1 MLQTQDL
8 QFAYPGG
15 AQMRLPDIA
24 LPQGGVLLLQ
34 GASGSGKS
42 TLLAL
47 CCGLISAAQGQLIVA
62 GQDMTALH
70 GAECDAWRGRNVG
83 FLPQKLHLSESLSVR
98 GNLGLVFFAA
108 GLGEDAGKINGALQA
123 LNVQDLADRL
133 PSQLSGG
140 QAQRVALARA
150 VLLCPKIIL
159 ADEPTAS
166 LDDEAAAQACELL
179 LQAAKRCGAT
189 LVIATHDARVK
200 LALDAAAQSVQHVS
214 LKTLSQIGI
223 SPASNLRGVL

>member
-24 LPQGGVLLLQ
+24 LPQGGVLSLQ

-47 CCGLISAAQGQLIVA
+47 CCGLLSANAGRLDVA
-62 GQDMTALH
+62 GQDMAALR
-70 GAECDAWRGRNVG
+70 GAERDAWRGRNVG
-83 FLPQKLHLSESLSVR
+83 FLPQRLHLSESLTVR
-98 GNLGLVFFAA
+98 GNLGLAFFAA
-108 GLGEDAGKINGALQA
+108 GLAEDAAKINAALQA
-123 LNVQDLADRL
+123 LGVDELADRL
-133 PSQLSGG
+133 PSELSGG

-150 VLLCPKIIL
+150 VLLSPKIIL

-166 LDDEAAAQACELL
+166 LDDAAAAQACELL
-179 LQAAKRCGAT
+179 LQAAKRCGAS

-200 LALDAAAQSVQHVS
+200 LALDAAEQPVQHVS
-214 LKTLSQIGI
+214 LQNLSQIGLH
-223 SPASNLRGVL
+223 PAKNLRGVL

>member
-1 MLQTQDL
+1 MLQTQGL
-8 QFAYPGG
+8 EFAYPGG

-47 CCGLISAAQGQLIVA
+47 CCGLLTASQGRLLVA
-62 GQDMTALH
+62 GQDMASLR
-70 GAECDAWRGRNVG
+70 GAERDAWRGRNVG

-108 GLGEDAGKINGALQA
+108 GLAQDDAKINSALQA
-123 LNVQDLADRL
+123 LGVSELADRA
-133 PSQLSGG
+133 PSELSGG

-166 LDDEAAAQACELL
+166 LDDAAATQACELL
-179 LQAAKRCGAT
+179 LQAAKRCDAS

-200 LALDAAAQSVQHVS
+200 LALELPGVSVQVVS
-214 LKTLSQIGI
+214 LDFMNEKV
-223 SPASNLRGVL
+223 LRRPPDNNSLL